1 MPSASSRRRV
11 PQSRRREFESG
22 ASKSLQKA
30 IRILLHMGQYG
41 PELRISEIAASLR
54 LNKTTVYRLLGA
66 MEKFDLIQRDPEGE
80 KYRLGLKLHDLGTK
94 ALKARTLQ
102 SEARRFLADLARV
115 SNEAVSLA
123 VPASSGVVCVER
135 FDSPAARI
143 TVRTPVGSLFPAHCT
158 AAGKA
163 VLAYLSEQDVAEIV
177 QRNGLPRFTVSTHVR
192 IDELKNDL
200 RRVRQRGYA
209 LDEQELERGFNGVA
223 APIILQDAHVVG
235 AVGIAGPTQRFQGRE
250 LGEKIDLVREAARK
264 IAANLGDQGDWPGM
278 H

>member
-1 MPSASSRRRV
+1 MALASLRRRV
-11 PQSRRREFESG
+11 PVARRRESASG

-30 IRILLHMGQYG
+30 IRILLHMGQNG

-123 VPASSGVVCVER
+123 VPGSSGVVCVER
-135 FDSPAARI
+135 FDSPGARI

-163 VLAYLSEQDVAEIV
+163 VLAYLSEQDVSEIV
-177 QRNGLPRFTVSTHVR
+177 QRNGMQRYTAGTHAR
-192 IDELKNDL
+192 IEELKNDL

-209 LDEQELERGFNGVA
+209 LDEQELERGLNGVA

-235 AVGIAGPTQRFQGRE
+235 AVGISGPTQRFQGRE
-250 LGEKIDLVREAARK
+250 LGEKIDLVRETARK
-264 IAANLGDQGDWPGM
+264 IAANLGDHTDWPGV